1 MSLLHWNLQE
11 HSSAVSLLACLL
23 FPIFL
28 SCVLLN
34 TCPGYRGLSVQPE
47 VKVFRLKPDGSMSLP
62 SQALLC
68 YVRPNAWL
76 ACCSSGLMLTL
87 SCALAPT
94 DSRSGGF
101 QWSSVC
107 RAPMRTLLFAVKG
120 RQCMADL
127 LCYQWLY

>member
-1 MSLLHWNLQE
+1 MSLLHSDLQE
-11 HSSAVSLLACLL
+11 HSSAVSLLACLF

-28 SCVLLN
+28 SCALLS

-47 VKVFRLKPDGSMSLP
+47 MQGLKLKPGGSVSLP
-62 SQALLC
+62 SQALLS

-76 ACCSSGLMLTL
+76 ACSFGLMLTL

-94 DSRSGGF
+94 DSWSGGF